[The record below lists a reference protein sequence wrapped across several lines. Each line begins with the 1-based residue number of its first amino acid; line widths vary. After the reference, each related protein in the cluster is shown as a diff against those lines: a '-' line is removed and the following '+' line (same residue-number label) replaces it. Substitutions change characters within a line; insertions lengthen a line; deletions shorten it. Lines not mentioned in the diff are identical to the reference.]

1 MERSAGP
8 EFVARNQEANLP
20 QEPIWVRFL
29 SFCVAKPNLFTK
41 TKQNAKMSLRE
52 LGFYCIGLATGL
64 GIGFVCLWNV
74 SGRFKRASVQQQQEE
89 EVTVEHS
96 VTETRSISEHEQQ

>member
-1 MERSAGP
+1 
-8 EFVARNQEANLP
+8 
-20 QEPIWVRFL
+20 
-29 SFCVAKPNLFTK
+29 
-41 TKQNAKMSLRE
+41 MSLRE